1 MTANDIQTVDITA
14 REGEA
19 PVMLEAQLKEIPFF
33 KSLGKKELKAV
44 AQQTDE
50 LDVKPG
56 KELATEG
63 DFGHEFFVI
72 RSGTAEVIRHGE
84 HVGDLG
90 PGDFFGEIALL
101 EADRRTATVRAKE
114 PMSVIVMTR
123 QSFRQLDHDMPA
135 VHAAVSEAIAARREA
150 SPA

>member
-1 MTANDIQTVDITA
+1 
-14 REGEA
+14 
-19 PVMLEAQLKEIPFF
+19 MLEAQLKEVPFF
-33 KSLGKKELKAV
+33 KSLGKKELRAV

-50 LDVKPG
+50 LDVATG

-63 DFGHEFFVI
+63 EFGHEFFI
-72 RSGTAEVIRHGE
+72 ITSGTAEVLQHGE
-84 HVGDLG
+84 HVRDLG

-101 EADRRTATVRAKE
+101 EEERRTATVKATS

-123 QSFRQLDHDMPA
+123 QSFRTLDRSMPE
-135 VHAAVSEAIAARREA
+135 VHAAVADAITTRRTS

>member
-1 MTANDIQTVDITA
+1 
-14 REGEA
+14 
-19 PVMLEAQLKEIPFF
+19 MLEAQLKEVPFF
-33 KSLGKKELKAV
+33 KSLGKKELRAV

-50 LDVKPG
+50 LDVREG
-56 KELATEG
+56 KALATEG

-72 RSGTAEVIRHGE
+72 QNGTARVTQHGE
-84 HVGDLG
+84 HIRDLG

-101 EADRRTATVRAKE
+101 EEERRTATVTATS

-123 QSFRQLDHDMPA
+123 QSFRQLDHDMPE
-135 VHAAVSEAIAARREA
+135 VHAAVSEAIAARRES

>member
-1 MTANDIQTVDITA
+1 
-14 REGEA
+14 
-19 PVMLEAQLKEIPFF
+19 MLEAQLKEVPFF
-33 KSLGKKELKAV
+33 KSLGKKELRAV

-50 LDVKPG
+50 LDVKAG

-72 RSGTAEVIRHGE
+72 RSGTAEVIKNGE
-84 HVGDLG
+84 HIGDLG

-101 EADRRTATVRAKE
+101 EEERRTATVRATS

-123 QSFRQLDHDMPA
+123 QSFRALDNSMPE
-135 VHAAVSEAIAARREA
+135 VHAAVAEAIAARRQTSRA
-150 SPA
+150 

>member
-1 MTANDIQTVDITA
+1 
-14 REGEA
+14 
-19 PVMLEAQLKEIPFF
+19 MLEAQLKEVPFF
-33 KSLGKKELKAV
+33 KSLGKKELRAV

-50 LDVKPG
+50 LDVKAG

-72 RSGTAEVIRHGE
+72 RTGTAEVVRNGE
-84 HVGDLG
+84 HVRDLG

-101 EADRRTATVRAKE
+101 EEERRTATVRATS

-123 QSFRQLDHDMPA
+123 QSFRQLDHDMPQ
-135 VHAAVSEAIAARREA
+135 VHSAICDAIAERRE
-150 SPA
+150 STPA

>member
-1 MTANDIQTVDITA
+1 
-14 REGEA
+14 
-19 PVMLEAQLKEIPFF
+19 MLEAQLKEVPFF
-33 KSLGKKELKAV
+33 KSLGKKELRAV

-72 RSGTAEVIRHGE
+72 RSGTAEVVKNGE
-84 HVGDLG
+84 HIRDLG

-101 EADRRTATVRAKE
+101 EEERRTATVRATS

-123 QSFRQLDHDMPA
+123 QSFRRLDTDFPE
-135 VHAAVSEAIAARREA
+135 VHATVSEAIAARRETSA
-150 SPA
+150 AQ

>member
-1 MTANDIQTVDITA
+1 
-14 REGEA
+14 
-19 PVMLEAQLKEIPFF
+19 MLEAQLKQVPFF
-33 KSLGKKELKAV
+33 SALGKKELRAL

-50 LDVKPG
+50 LDVSSG

-72 RSGTAEVIRHGE
+72 RSGTAEVVQRGE
-84 HVGDLG
+84 RIGELG
-90 PGDFFGEIALL
+90 PGDFFGEIALIQQ
-101 EADRRTATVRAKE
+101 DRRTATVKATS

-123 QSFRQLDHDMPA
+123 QSFRALDQSMPQ
-135 VHAAVSEAIAARREA
+135 VHAQIAQAIEERTHA